1 MLPRDHPLTRFD
13 TLWLDQLSGENYV
26 DRLTFEMR
34 QAVLQ
39 TCDSSGIEL
48 YVKFR
53 SEREDWVQS
62 VVAAGLGFA
71 FILEHSVLVENVII
85 RPHCQN
91 LSRNIEIAS
100 MPGLKFSKL
109 VSQFYRAEIS
119 HNWS

>member
-13 TLWLDQLSGENYV
+13 TLWLDQLSGQNYV

-39 TCDSSGIEL
+39 ICYSFGIKL
-48 YVKFR
+48 YAKFR

-62 VVAAGLGFA
+62 MVAAGLGFA
-71 FILEHSVLVENVII
+71 FIPEHAVLVENVVT
-85 RPHCQN
+85 RPLFQN

-100 MPGLKFSKL
+100 MPGRKFSKS
-109 VSQFYRAEIS
+109 VSQFYRAAIS